1 MNFGYYL
8 KCLLGALSETKA
20 LDDFTQLLKKIGLRK
35 KTLPIRYVTNK
46 LLHYDGYS

>member
-8 KCLLGALSETKA
+8 RCLLGALSEMIA

-35 KTLPIRYVTNK
+35 KNPPNSLRNK
-46 LLHYDGYS
+46 